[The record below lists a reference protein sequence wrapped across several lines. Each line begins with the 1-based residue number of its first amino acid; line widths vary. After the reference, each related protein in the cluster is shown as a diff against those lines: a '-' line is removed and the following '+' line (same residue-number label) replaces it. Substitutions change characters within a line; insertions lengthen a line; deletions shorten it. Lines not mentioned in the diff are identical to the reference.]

1 MGWKTF
7 ERMARNRS
15 IGMNVKTLI
24 LYSLKEQMNRAESEI
39 Y

>member
-1 MGWKTF
+1 MEWKTIV
-7 ERMARNRS
+7 RMARDRF